1 MPSSA
6 SPNANGTGGFLNP
19 DILVGQFGIEPGMQI
34 ADFGCGAG
42 HIGLIVAQKVGQDGK
57 VTALDILEDK
67 LDSVRSQ
74 AKAMGIENVETVRA
88 NLEVLGGSGL
98 QDSSQDMV
106 ILANIL
112 FQSSKK
118 EDMLKEAVRVTKQG
132 GVIIVVEWKKGVG
145 GFGPPD
151 NYRTAEMELM
161 SLFSVAGCSHISS
174 LDAGQFHY
182 GMKFKKS

>member
-1 MPSSA
+1 MPGSA
-6 SPNANGTGGFLNP
+6 LPDSNGAGGFLNP
-19 DILVGQFGIEPGMQI
+19 DVLVGQFGIVSGMQV
-34 ADFGCGAG
+34 ADFGSGAG
-42 HIGLIVAQKVGQDGK
+42 HIGLIVAQRVGPDGK

-67 LDSVRSQ
+67 LDSTRSQ
-74 AKAMGIENVETVRA
+74 AKAMGLENIETVRA
-88 NLEVLGGSGL
+88 NLEVLGSTGL
-98 QDSSQDMV
+98 SEGSQDMV

-118 EDMLKEAVRVTKQG
+118 EDILKEAIRVIKPEG
-132 GVIIVVEWKKGVG
+132 KIIVVEWKKGVG

-161 SLFSVAGCSHISS
+161 SLFSAVGYLNVAS

-182 GMKFKKS
+182 GMIFKKS